1 MEKEEKERM
10 EKIEKERNQQRE
22 KLKMLEQQQLME
34 TPSKNNDNWDNDEKM
49 EVESNIIDINYDEN
63 DDSFDFS
70 IPYYL
75 TKEYVNKEIIPKIK
89 NFN

>member
-1 MEKEEKERM
+1 M

-22 KLKMLEQQQLME
+22 KLKMLEKQQLLE
-34 TPSKNNDNWDNDEKM
+34 TPSKNNNDDYDEKM
-49 EVESNIIDINYDEN
+49 EIEDNIIDINYNN
-63 DDSFDFS
+63 DNEDSFDFS